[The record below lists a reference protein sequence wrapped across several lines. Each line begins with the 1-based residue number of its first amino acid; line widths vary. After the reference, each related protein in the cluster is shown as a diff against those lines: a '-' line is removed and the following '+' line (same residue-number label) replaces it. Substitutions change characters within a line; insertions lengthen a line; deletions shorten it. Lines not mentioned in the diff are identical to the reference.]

1 MLCMLLGMAV
11 ALYPLASLL
20 AAMALLFVL
29 WIINKPIRLI
39 YISLILSSISIS
51 EILNITISG
60 LDATSIYKLL
70 IIVLMISAMKVYGI
84 ETNYIYPLLA
94 LFILMVFSYTFS
106 NLHPRLNQLDPL
118 IAFTGLAAP
127 FFILIV
133 KFGKINS
140 ERLVKII
147 LLLPIISVFIGSLLN
162 LLGIHPFIIQEYSG
176 AFRLQGSNIAPH
188 LAMLAFLGITIGLV
202 ELKRKNKNKGYYFF
216 IICVNFLILLSTGTR
231 GPLVALSLIILV
243 YIGDNII
250 GYLKGKVLLIIPLIS
265 FLSITIAIIISQWS
279 NFITRTF
286 NDFTP
291 DSGVNI
297 SGREIAWRYFFES
310 SKGFELF
317 GRGLGSVLVANDG
330 SLYAGFTVPHN
341 EFIRFYFDG
350 GIIGLLLF
358 IGSIS
363 YVLIKLYIILPKH
376 IKLYYL
382 SLVLGLFV
390 YSLVDNTLSTPQF
403 IIPFCFY
410 IIALKSIYSNRGINE
425 IIEKESYN

>member
-1 MLCMLLGMAV
+1 MLLGMAV
-11 ALYPLASLL
+11 ALYPLVTLL
-20 AAMALLFVL
+20 AAMALLLVL
-29 WIINKPIRLI
+29 WVINKPIRLI
-39 YISLILSSISIS
+39 YGSLILSSISVS
-51 EILNITISG
+51 EILKVTISG

-70 IIVLMISAMKVYGI
+70 IIVLMIIALKVYGV

-94 LFILMVFSYTFS
+94 LVILMVFSYTFS

-133 KFGKINS
+133 KFEKSIS

-147 LLLPIISVFIGSLLN
+147 LILPIISVVMGILFD
-162 LLGIHPFIIQEYSG
+162 LLGIHPFMIQEYSG
-176 AFRLQGSNIAPH
+176 AFRLQGSNIAAH
-188 LAMLAFLGITIGLV
+188 LAMLAYLGFTIGLV
-202 ELKRKNKNKGYYFF
+202 ELKRQNKNKGYYFF
-216 IICVNFLILLSTGTR
+216 IICINFLILLSTGTR
-231 GPLVALSLIILV
+231 GPLIALSLIIIV
-243 YIGDNII
+243 YIADNIY

-265 FLSITIAIIISQWS
+265 FLSIIISIIISQWS

-297 SGREIAWRYFFES
+297 SGREIAWKYFFEN
-310 SKGFELF
+310 SKGYELF
-317 GRGLGSVLVANDG
+317 GQGLGSVLVANDG

-341 EFIRFYFDG
+341 EYIRFYFDG

-358 IGSIS
+358 IGSFI

-382 SLVLGLFV
+382 SLVLGLLI
-390 YSLVDNTLSTPQF
+390 YSMIDNTLSTPQF
-403 IIPFCFY
+403 IIPICFY
-410 IIALKSIYSNRGINE
+410 IIALKSIHSNRESIKT
-425 IIEKESYN
+425 IEKEFYN